1 MDLNILYI
9 ILAII
14 AVVGIVIFGIIW
26 YFLQKTKPLRDFAKQ
41 AKEAQKEI
49 EAEEKLKEAREARR
63 QDLTA
68 SESVQIVDALGGK
81 ENIDT
86 IRQCAIRIRVQLFD
100 YTKASES
107 QLKKSGVSGVIKT
120 GKSWQ
125 LIVGDRAQMIVDQ
138 IEQMRKERS

>member
-1 MDLNILYI
+1 MNILYI

-14 AVVGIVIFGIIW
+14 AIIVTAVGVVIW
-26 YFLQKTKPLRDFAKQ
+26 FILQKTKPMRDFAKQ

-63 QDLTA
+63 QDLTM
-68 SESVQIVDALGGK
+68 SESDQIIEALGGV

-86 IRQCAIRIRVQLFD
+86 LRQCAIRIRVQLLD
-100 YTKASES
+100 YNKASES
-107 QLKKSGVSGVIKT
+107 NLKKAGVSGVIKT

-125 LIVGDRAQMIVDQ
+125 LIVGDRAEMIVEQ
-138 IEQMRKERS
+138 INQRKKDV

>member
-1 MDLNILYI
+1 MDVNILYI

-14 AVVGIVIFGIIW
+14 AVLGIGIGIVIWF
-26 YFLQKTKPLRDFAKQ
+26 FLQRTKPMREFAKQ

-49 EAEEKLKEAREARR
+49 EAEAKLKEAKEARR
-63 QDLTA
+63 QDLTR

-81 ENIDT
+81 ENIQT
-86 IRQCAIRIRVQLFD
+86 LRQCAIRIRVQLFD

-125 LIVGDRAQMIVDQ
+125 LIVGDRAEQIVEQ
-138 IEQMRKERS
+138 INNM